1 MTHLLREIAYVRSG
15 DKGDICSFG
24 VIAKAPE
31 YYNMLLRAVTPERI
45 KQLYGDFVK
54 GAVHVYRLDNIHA
67 VNVVMEQA
75 LGGGAPST
83 LRLDQTAKSL
93 GHAILRL
100 SIDGMSGP

>member
-1 MTHLLREIAYVRSG
+1 MPHLLREIAYVRSG

-31 YYNMLLRAVTPERI
+31 YYEMLLRAVTPERV

-54 GAVHVYRLDNIHA
+54 GAVHVYRLDNIHS

-75 LGGGAPST
+75 IGGGAPST

-93 GHAILRL
+93 GNAILRL
-100 SIDGMSGP
+100 PIEETPGR